1 MAYSP
6 DEYKALKEF
15 YKQSLREQRALAEQV
30 RWAKLRQRTQWHLAQ
45 LASSLEALGVSPPE
59 ENPDE
64 KVVAPSPP
72 QADKTLF

>member
-15 YKQSLREQRALAEQV
+15 HKQSLREQRALAEQL

-45 LASSLEALGVSPPE
+45 LARSLEALGVSPPE
-59 ENPDE
+59 EKGQALTP
-64 KVVAPSPP
+64 PPPP